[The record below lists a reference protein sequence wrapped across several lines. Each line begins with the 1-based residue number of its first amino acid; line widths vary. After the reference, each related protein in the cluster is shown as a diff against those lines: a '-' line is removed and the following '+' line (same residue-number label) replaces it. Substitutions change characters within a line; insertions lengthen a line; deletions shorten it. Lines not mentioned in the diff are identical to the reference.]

1 MSSNGFVI
9 ERSGLDMKRSELF
22 EMFQRMATEIAE
34 KDFSNVTEDSN
45 IQELGLDSL
54 STLELVGAME
64 RELGVQIPDEQL
76 VGVQTV
82 RQLLTLVENR
92 MSH

>member
-1 MSSNGFVI
+1 MT
-9 ERSGLDMKRSELF
+9 RAELF

-34 KDFSNVTEDSN
+34 KDFSGVTEDSN

-64 RELGVQIPDEQL
+64 RELNVQIPDEQL
-76 VGVQTV
+76 VGIQTV
-82 RQLLTLVENR
+82 SQLLALVEQR
-92 MSH
+92 MDA

>member
-1 MSSNGFVI
+1 MT
-9 ERSGLDMKRSELF
+9 RAELF

-34 KDFSNVTEDSN
+34 KDFSNVTGDSN

-64 RELGVQIPDEQL
+64 RELDVQIPDEQL
-76 VGVQTV
+76 VGIQTV
-82 RQLLTLVENR
+82 DQLLELVEKR
-92 MSH
+92 MAG

>member
-1 MSSNGFVI
+1 MT
-9 ERSGLDMKRSELF
+9 RSELF

-34 KDFSNVTEDSN
+34 KDFNNVTEDSN

-76 VGVQTV
+76 VGIQTV
-82 RQLLTLVENR
+82 RQLLELVANR
-92 MSH
+92 MGS

>member
-1 MSSNGFVI
+1 
-9 ERSGLDMKRSELF
+9 MKRSELF

-34 KDFSNVTEDSN
+34 KDFTNVTEDSN

-92 MSH
+92 MAH

>member
-1 MSSNGFVI
+1 
-9 ERSGLDMKRSELF
+9 MKRSDLF

-34 KDFSNVTEDSN
+34 KDFTGVTEESN

-64 RELGVQIPDEQL
+64 RELGVQIPDDQL
-76 VGVQTV
+76 VGIQTV
-82 RQLLTLVENR
+82 RQLLELVENR
-92 MSH
+92 MA

>member
-1 MSSNGFVI
+1 MT
-9 ERSGLDMKRSELF
+9 RPQLF

-34 KDFSNVTEDSN
+34 KDFTNVSEDSN

-64 RELGVQIPDEQL
+64 RELDVQIPDEQL
-76 VGVQTV
+76 VGIQTV
-82 RQLLTLVENR
+82 AQLLELVEKR
-92 MSH
+92 IAG

>member
-1 MSSNGFVI
+1 
-9 ERSGLDMKRSELF
+9 MKRSELF

-34 KDFSNVTEDSN
+34 KDFTNVTEDSN

-64 RELGVQIPDEQL
+64 RELNVQIPDEQL
-76 VGVQTV
+76 VGIQTV
-82 RQLLTLVENR
+82 RQLLELVANR
-92 MSH
+92 MDA

>member
-1 MSSNGFVI
+1 
-9 ERSGLDMKRSELF
+9 MKRSELF
-22 EMFQRMATEIAE
+22 SMFQRMATEIAE

-92 MSH
+92 MGSH

>member
-1 MSSNGFVI
+1 
-9 ERSGLDMKRSELF
+9 MKRSELF

-34 KDFSNVTEDSN
+34 KDFTNVTEDSN

-64 RELGVQIPDEQL
+64 RELNVQIPDEQL
-76 VGVQTV
+76 VGIQTV
-82 RQLLTLVENR
+82 RQLLELVATR
-92 MSH
+92 MDA

>member
-1 MSSNGFVI
+1 
-9 ERSGLDMKRSELF
+9 MKRSDLF

-34 KDFSNVTEDSN
+34 KDFTGVTEDSN

-64 RELGVQIPDEQL
+64 RELEVQIPDEQL
-76 VGVQTV
+76 VGIQTV
-82 RQLLTLVENR
+82 RQLLELVEKR
-92 MSH
+92 MA